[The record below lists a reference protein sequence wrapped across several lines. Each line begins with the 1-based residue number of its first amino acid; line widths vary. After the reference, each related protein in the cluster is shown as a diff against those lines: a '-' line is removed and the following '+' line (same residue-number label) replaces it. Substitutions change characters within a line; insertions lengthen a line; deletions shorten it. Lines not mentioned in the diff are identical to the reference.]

1 MAVSTVAGPKRRG
14 WRRQLG
20 GRSGTIANR
29 AAGDPA
35 TRPAPYSP
43 NGLPSREH
51 PLSLPPSEALGRI
64 RDAYRDYDQQ
74 GVRCNGPPKPPTAAL
89 ACDVPGG
96 RSGLADL
103 AVMTPTKTGPSGAV
117 ATPSRRSLGTDH
129 GEVDTVEPILSQ
141 PTPSHT
147 QWAELL
153 GLVRGVTKWRVGT
166 IT

>member
-1 MAVSTVAGPKRRG
+1 MAMSTVAGPKRRG
-14 WRRQLG
+14 WRRQARG
-20 GRSGTIANR
+20 AGSGTIANR

-43 NGLPSREH
+43 NGHPSREH
-51 PLSLPPSEALGRI
+51 LLSLPPSEALGRI

-117 ATPSRRSLGTDH
+117 ATPWNQSFPAH
-129 GEVDTVEPILSQ
+129 A
-141 PTPSHT
+141 PSHT
-147 QWAELL
+147 QWAELQ
-153 GLVRGVTKWRVGT
+153 GLEV
-166 IT
+166 